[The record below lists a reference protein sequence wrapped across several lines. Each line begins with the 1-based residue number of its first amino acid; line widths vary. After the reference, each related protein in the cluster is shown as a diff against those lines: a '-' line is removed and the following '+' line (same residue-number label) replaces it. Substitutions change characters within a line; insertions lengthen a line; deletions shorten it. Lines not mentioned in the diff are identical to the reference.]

1 MDELLAE
8 LTPTQVFLV
17 VAGVF
22 AMAIA
27 GINAFGSAAEKVS
40 KGIAFLKRP
49 NTLQDEKI
57 AKLEQFLHQD
67 NERLKNHDAQLS
79 THDTRIGS
87 MENSS
92 RVTQRA
98 LLALLDHAIDGNSTK
113 GLYRS
118 KEEIQDYLTNK

>member
-1 MDELLAE
+1 M
-8 LTPTQVFLV
+8 TPTQIFLV

-49 NTLQDEKI
+49 NTLQYEKI
-57 AKLEQFLHQD
+57 AKLEQFLQQD
-67 NERLKNHDAQLS
+67 NERLKNHETQLNALN
-79 THDTRIGS
+79 TRMGTTES
-87 MENSS
+87 GT

-98 LLALLDHAIDGNSTK
+98 LLALLDHAIDGNNTK
-113 GLYRS
+113 GLVRS